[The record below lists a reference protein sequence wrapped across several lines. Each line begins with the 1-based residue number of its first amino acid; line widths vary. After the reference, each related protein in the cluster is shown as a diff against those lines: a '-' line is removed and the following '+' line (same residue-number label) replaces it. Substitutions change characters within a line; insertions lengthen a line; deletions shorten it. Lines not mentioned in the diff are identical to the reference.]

1 MKKIYLKPD
10 MTVHAIKLRF
20 ICDSP
25 NRVIKGKPSTNL
37 GEQDTFDYGGG
48 GYGESR

>member
-1 MKKIYLKPD
+1 

-20 ICDSP
+20 ICQST
-25 NRVIKGKPSTNL
+25 RVVKGKPSTNL

-48 GYGESR
+48 GYEESR